1 VSDISLGVIV
11 DETAERDAIHI
22 AVAPV
27 VASQILAA
35 GDHIGLLPGSV
46 DEAAGA
52 APTITPIGIVDPFLK
67 QNVEVG
73 QRFYM
78 WLYPQTVT
86 GMRHHWSHPA
96 FEAQPATDAKAESR
110 SWIEAFAVE
119 LDQTYNR
126 LMEAAEYWLDGE
138 RDGVN
143 WNDNYTYDN
152 SERYK
157 RVDYAKWPVFWKHYE
172 IVTGVAVKNHGATFF
187 TCSC

>member
-1 VSDISLGVIV
+1 VSDIKLGVIV
-11 DETAERDAIHI
+11 DETAQRDAIHI

-35 GDHIGLLPGSV
+35 GDHIGLLPGSA
-46 DEAAGA
+46 DEVAGA
-52 APTITPIGIVDPFLK
+52 APTITPIGIVDPFLREHV
-67 QNVEVG
+67 QVG

-96 FEAQPATDAKAESR
+96 FEATAATDAKSESR
-110 SWIEAFAVE
+110 AWIEAFAAE

-126 LMEAAEYWLDGE
+126 LMAAAELWIEDQ
-138 RDGVN
+138 D
-143 WNDNYTYDN
+143 YTYDN
-152 SERYK
+152 SETYK
-157 RVDYAKWPVFWKHYE
+157 QVDYAKWPIFWKHYE
-172 IVTGVAVKNHGATFF
+172 VVTGTKVKNHGATFF